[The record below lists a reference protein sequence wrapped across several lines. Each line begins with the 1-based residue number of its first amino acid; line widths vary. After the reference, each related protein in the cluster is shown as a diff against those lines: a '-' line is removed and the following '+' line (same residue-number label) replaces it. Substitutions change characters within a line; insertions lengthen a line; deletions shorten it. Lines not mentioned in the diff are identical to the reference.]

1 MCVVTNAVGGKTSFL
16 SNFNL
21 MMYKVWLEK
30 IRRPISFLLEI
41 VALELGADS

>member
-1 MCVVTNAVGGKTSFL
+1 MHVADNGIGGKAGFW

-41 VALELGADS
+41 VELEFHFDF

>member
-1 MCVVTNAVGGKTSFL
+1 
-16 SNFNL
+16 

-41 VALELGADS
+41 VELELDADP